1 MAMHIGHSVRQYE
14 KEMIHHLRQLIQ
26 IHSVMEEPKPG
37 MPYGEGVNRAL
48 HYMLDLASELGFRTA
63 HVNGYT
69 GHAEFGSGDEIAAV
83 VTHVDTVPIGDGWTY
98 PPLSAEIVD
107 GKIYGRGASD
117 NKFAVIAALYSL
129 YALKQAGFIP
139 DRRIR
144 VIFGTNEENGMN
156 DLDYYFEQEPLPDYA
171 FVTDG
176 GYPISNAEKG
186 VITFSW
192 IQKLEASASA
202 NWIRIEGG
210 DAANVVPDLCCAEV
224 LAVDGKQLLALEKT
238 GKASHGAWPHNGI
251 NAITR
256 LIEEITSNPLCSG
269 LTAEPFLQFMQQRVG
284 KELDGTS
291 LGIAFEEEIHGS
303 VTVNLASIA
312 VNREEAKVTLNIRYP
327 VSAKGDE
334 IISLLTKIAA
344 DAGLETVVKAHM
356 PALYMAPD
364 HPLIGMLSRA
374 YETVTGDPARLI
386 SMAGGTYAKKLRN
399 RGVTFGPS
407 FPGSPATN
415 FHQTDENIGID
426 QLMRHAE
433 VCTQALYE
441 LSKK

>member
-1 MAMHIGHSVRQYE
+1 MHVGYSVRQYE
-14 KEMIHHLRQLIQ
+14 QEIIHHLRKLIQ
-26 IHSVMEEPKPG
+26 IQSVMDEPEPG
-37 MPYGEGVNRAL
+37 MPYGEGVYNAL
-48 HYMLDLASELGFRTA
+48 QYMLNLAAEMGFRTG

-69 GHAEFGSGDEIAAV
+69 GHAEFGSGDEMAAV

-98 PPLSAEIVD
+98 SPLAAEIVD

-117 NKFAVIAALYSL
+117 NKFAVVTALYGL
-129 YALKQAGFIP
+129 YALKQAGIIP

-144 VIFGTNEENGMN
+144 VIFGTNEENGMT

-186 VITFSW
+186 VITLTW
-192 IQKLEASASA
+192 KQQLEASSDG

-210 DAANVVPDLCCAEV
+210 DAANVVPDLCRAEV
-224 LAVDGKQLLALEKT
+224 LADDGESLFTWEAA
-238 GKASHGAWPHNGI
+238 GKSAHGAWPHNGI

-256 LIEEITSNPLCSG
+256 LIAEIMANPLCPG
-269 LTAEPFLQFMQQRVG
+269 LAAEPFLLFLQQRVG
-284 KELDGTS
+284 SELDGAS
-291 LGIAFEEEIHGS
+291 LGIAFEEEIHGK

-312 VNREEAKVTLNIRYP
+312 VNREEANATLNIRYP
-327 VSAKGDE
+327 VSANGEE
-334 IISLLTKIAA
+334 IIAVLVAIAEA
-344 DAGLETVVKAHM
+344 AGLETVIKAHM
-356 PALYMAPD
+356 PALYMSPD
-364 HPLIGMLSRA
+364 HPLIGMLGRA
-374 YETVTGDPARLI
+374 YETVTGEPARLI

-399 RGVTFGPS
+399 RGVTFGPG
-407 FPGSPATN
+407 FPGAPATN
-415 FHQTDENIGID
+415 FHQADENIGID
-426 QLMRHAE
+426 QVMRHAE